1 MDFNK
6 EILAELRCIRKM
18 FTLTARV
25 IACIDNSLSTRNESE
40 RVSRSFSFLKTQQE
54 IIDEVDNFKEE

>member
-1 MDFNK
+1 MDFKK
-6 EILAELRCIRKM
+6 EILSELRCIRKM

>member
-25 IACIDNSLSTRNESE
+25 IACIDNSLSTKNESE
-40 RVSRSFSFLKTQQE
+40 RISRSVSFLRTQQE
-54 IIDEVDNFKEE
+54 IIDEVDNFKEV